1 MRGSK
6 RAALAAGPSPKSSA
20 SKERATCRG
29 ATSTPR
35 ARASAS
41 AIDISSASLRSRRYV
56 GPRSLASSA
65 TFSSPGK
72 SGSAAVNGRHITWC
86 WSFMMKQERLTSIT
100 QLSRV
105 RGAP

>member
-1 MRGSK
+1 M
-6 RAALAAGPSPKSSA
+6 
-20 SKERATCRG
+20 CRG

-86 WSFMMKQERLTSIT
+86 WGIEPLLVHIAALLDEPAEAHRLAGARRAPRSVHRPGQRPFLIERL
-100 QLSRV
+100 L
-105 RGAP
+105 